1 MKKYI
6 LFYLFVLI
14 IVLLFFYSN
23 KKDYKY
29 LIYEEATPIRDYD
42 EIRGMKYTIDIDNS
56 INDNS
61 IDVYSKIISSIY
73 HYKDINNINS
83 FFINLSVDEEYK
95 IDDINIVDD
104 NNRIIRNINFD
115 DKSNDVVLNL
125 EREDFVNYKSNYD
138 IKIRL
143 KRNTRKI

>member
-6 LFYLFVLI
+6 LFYLLVLI
-14 IVLLFFYSN
+14 CLLLFFYSN

-29 LIYEEATPIRDYD
+29 LIYEEATPIRDYN

-56 INDNS
+56 INDDN

-73 HYKDINNINS
+73 HYKDISNINS
-83 FFINLSVDEEYK
+83 FFVNLSVDDNYK
-95 IDDINIVDD
+95 IDAINIVDD
-104 NNRIIRNINFD
+104 NNKIIKNIDFD
-115 DKSNDVVLNL
+115 YNSNNIVLNL
-125 EREDFVNYKSNYD
+125 EKEDFINYKSNFD